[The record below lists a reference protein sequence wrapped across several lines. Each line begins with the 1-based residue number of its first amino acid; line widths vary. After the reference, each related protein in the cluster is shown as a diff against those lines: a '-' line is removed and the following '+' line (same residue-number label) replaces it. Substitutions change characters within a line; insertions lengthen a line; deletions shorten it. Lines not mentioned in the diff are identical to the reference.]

1 MIKPKQQRF
10 NGLWLTVAIVSL
22 ALLMILSH
30 WPQETMPVDIN
41 RFGLDKIAHAAVY
54 AGLAWLFLKGIPP
67 GRTYVGWF
75 GVVGGLVCIAV
86 LDEMTQPFFNR
97 QFDLFDILADA
108 IGIIGCF
115 LIMYFKCEQSRRVE
129 NTDLPAKEPSCGIT

>member
-1 MIKPKQQRF
+1 MKNEIKPKRF
-10 NGLWLTVAIVSL
+10 NGPWLGAALAGLTV
-22 ALLMILSH
+22 LMILTH
-30 WPQETMPVDIN
+30 WPQEKMPIDIN

-75 GVVGGLVCIAV
+75 GVVCGLVCIAV

-97 QFDLFDILADA
+97 QFDLFDIAADA
-108 IGIIGCF
+108 IGIFACMI
-115 LIMYFKCEQSRRVE
+115 LMYSKSERSRQFD
-129 NTDLPAKEPSCGIT
+129 NTNL